1 MDRAPGTEDAQRGG
15 WREGLTLRCQ
25 PGKLRGYHHPPR
37 ANPMQPSKPGA
48 FPRLPGIEAP
58 FPFLGDE
65 RIESHDSAPL
75 GCGEMAAQRLTPR
88 GPGSHRSN
96 HIDASQH
103 LSTRLTATPGPSAGP
118 GSRSP
123 AGRVLAPATA
133 LSSHENG
140 RCRCS
145 KGVRMGGR
153 GLSGQAP
160 ALRPTGAPAGQ
171 GSAVGGLH
179 TGHHVRLVS
188 DVGRVCDA
196 GMVGRRV
203 CTSP

>member
-1 MDRAPGTEDAQRGG
+1 MDRAPGTEDARRGG

-25 PGKLRGYHHPPR
+25 PGQLCSYHHQPR
-37 ANPMQPSKPGA
+37 AIPTQTSKAGA
-48 FPRLPGIEAP
+48 FPWLPGIEAP

-75 GCGEMAAQRLTPR
+75 GCREMAAWRLTPC
-88 GPGSHRSN
+88 GSGSHRSS
-96 HIDASQH
+96 HADASQH
-103 LSTRLTATPGPSAGP
+103 ISTRLTATPGP

-145 KGVRMGGR
+145 KGVRLGGR

-160 ALRPTGAPAGQ
+160 ALSPIEASAGQ
-171 GSAVGGLH
+171 DGAVGELH
-179 TGHHVRLVS
+179 TGHQICLVS
-188 DVGRVCDA
+188 DVGRVCDPS
-196 GMVGRRV
+196 MVGRCV
-203 CTSP
+203 CTSPS